1 MAKPAYTLTFHSHDV
16 LIIGAGGAG
25 LRAAIAAAEAGADV
39 AVVTKVPP
47 TRSHTVAAQG
57 GINAALGNV
66 TPDDWRWHMYD
77 TIRGSDW
84 LGDQDSIAFMCK
96 HAPEAIGDLDK
107 MGVAFSRDETGN
119 IYQRPYGGMSTH
131 YGKGDIAFRAC
142 AAADQTGDAM
152 MRGLFSYI
160 QKYPVKFFVE
170 YFATDLLM
178 DESGRC
184 LGAMAWELA
193 TGQLHVF
200 MAPQV
205 IIATGGYGQ
214 VYAAATSSST
224 CTGDGN
230 AMVLRAGL
238 PLQDMEYVQ
247 FHPTGLY
254 GVGILISEAAR
265 SEGGILRNGEGERF
279 MERYAPKYKELA
291 SRDVVT
297 RAIISEIEAGRGA
310 GPKKDHILLDLT
322 RIEPM
327 IVEAHLPTTR
337 TLARQFAGIDV
348 MREFI
353 PVYPTA
359 HYTMGGIP
367 ADRECHALHADGRQ
381 VEGLYAIGEAA
392 CNSVHGANRLGC
404 NSLLDLVVF
413 GKHAGEQ
420 AAAGAKEH
428 IRLKRYDLPKSAI
441 DKALNHFD
449 RLRYAK
455 GQRSPMEIRRDVGQQ
470 MQEHAGIVRSGAGMQ
485 AGIHQ
490 LSGLLR
496 DFRKDVAIADT
507 DLIWNNDLVAALET
521 ENLLLQG
528 LATLACA
535 SYRTESRGAHFR
547 ADFPH
552 RDDDHWLVHTAVH
565 IDERGVPSC
574 DTRPV
579 RMDPHSEGVDPVL
592 PEARAY

>member
-1 MAKPAYTLTFHSHDV
+1 MAKTSYSLTFHSHDV

-96 HAPEAIGDLDK
+96 HAPEAITDLDK
-107 MGVAFSRDETGN
+107 MGVVFSRDKGGN
-119 IYQRPYGGMSTH
+119 IYQRAYGGMSTH
-131 YGKGDIAFRAC
+131 YGKGDMAFRAC

-152 MRGLFSYI
+152 MRGLFAYV
-160 QKYPVKFFVE
+160 QKYPVKFFIE
-170 YFATDLLM
+170 YFALDLLM

-184 LGAMAWELA
+184 LGVMAWELA
-193 TGQLHVF
+193 TGKLHIF
-200 MAPQV
+200 MAGQV
-205 IIATGGYGQ
+205 ILATGGYGQ

-224 CTGDGN
+224 CTGDGG
-230 AMVLRAGL
+230 AMALRAGL
-238 PLQDMEYVQ
+238 ALQDMEYVQ

-265 SEGGILRNGEGERF
+265 SEGGILRNGLGERF
-279 MERYAPKYKELA
+279 MDRYAPKYRELA

-297 RAIISEIEAGRGA
+297 RAIITEIEAGRGA
-310 GPKKDHILLDLT
+310 GPKKDHVLLDLT
-322 RIEPM
+322 RIDPM
-327 IVEAHLPTTR
+327 IIEEQLPTTR
-337 TLARQFAGIDV
+337 ALAKQFAGVDV
-348 MREFI
+348 NKAPI
-353 PVYPTA
+353 PVFPTA

-367 ADRECHALHADGRQ
+367 TDRECRVLHEGGAP

-420 AAAGAKEH
+420 AAEQAKAE
-428 IRLKRYDLPKSAI
+428 LKRTRQDIPPRVINKVLARF
-441 DKALNHFD
+441 DK
-449 RLRYAK
+449 LRHAK
-455 GQRSPMEIRRDVGQQ
+455 GERTPMEIRREIGNSMQQ
-470 MQEHAGIVRSGAGMQ
+470 SAGIIRTASSMQ
-485 AGIHQ
+485 AGLHQ
-490 LSGLLR
+490 LSGLR
-496 DFRKDVAIADT
+496 RNFVHDVALTDT
-507 DLIWNNDLVAALET
+507 DLVWNNDLVAALET

-528 LATLACA
+528 LVTLASA
-535 SYRTESRGAHFR
+535 NFRTESRGAHFR
-547 ADFPH
+547 SDFPH
-552 RDDDHWLVHTAVH
+552 RDDDNWLVHTLSKLDVKGISHCTTGA
-565 IDERGVPSC
+565 
-574 DTRPV
+574 V
-579 RMDPHSEGVDPVL
+579 RMNPMEEGAETML

>member
-1 MAKPAYTLTFHSHDV
+1 MAKPAYTLIFHSHDV

-25 LRAAIAAAEAGADV
+25 LRAAIASAEAGADV

-107 MGVAFSRDETGN
+107 MGVAFSRDEGGN
-119 IYQRPYGGMSTH
+119 IYQRAYGGMSTH
-131 YGKGDIAFRAC
+131 FGKGDMAFRAC

-160 QKYPVKFFVE
+160 KKYPVKFFVE
-170 YFATDLLM
+170 YFATDLLL

-184 LGAMAWELA
+184 LGIMSLDLA
-193 TGQLHVF
+193 RGELHVF

-265 SEGGILRNGEGERF
+265 SEGGILRNGDGERF
-279 MERYAPKYKELA
+279 MERYAPKYRELA

-297 RAIISEIEAGRGA
+297 RAIISEIESGRGA
-310 GPKKDHILLDLT
+310 GPKKNHVLLDLT

-327 IVEAHLPTTR
+327 IIDAHLPTTKA
-337 TLARQFAGIDV
+337 LARQFAGVDV
-348 MREFI
+348 AREFI

-367 ADRECHALHADGRQ
+367 TDRECHVLLADGRPI
-381 VEGLYAIGEAA
+381 EGLYAIGEAA

-420 AAAGAKEH
+420 AAAGAKQFLK
-428 IRLKRYDLPKSAI
+428 LKRQDLPRHAI
-441 DKALNHFD
+441 DAALTRFD
-449 RLRYAK
+449 QLRFSK
-455 GQRSPMEIRRDVGQQ
+455 GERSPMDVRREIGEQ
-470 MQEHAGIVRSGAGMQ
+470 MQEHAGIIRIGSGMQ
-485 AGIHQ
+485 AGLHQ
-490 LSGLLR
+490 MTGLLR
-496 DFRKDVAIADT
+496 NFRHEIAIKDS
-507 DLIWNNDLVAALET
+507 DLVWNNDLIAALET
-521 ENLLLQG
+521 QNLLLQG
-528 LATLACA
+528 IATMA
-535 SYRTESRGAHFR
+535 SANFRTESRGAHFR
-547 ADFPH
+547 SDFPH
-552 RDDDHWLVHTAVH
+552 RDDDHWLAHTSVSVSTEGA
-565 IDERGVPSC
+565 ISC
-574 DTRPV
+574 TTRHV
-579 RMDPHSEGVDPVL
+579 RMNPQTEGAEPVL

>member
-25 LRAAIAAAEAGADV
+25 LRAAIAAAESGAKV

-84 LGDQDSIAFMCK
+84 LGDQDSIAYMCK
-96 HAPEAIGDLDK
+96 HAPEAIADLDK
-107 MGVAFSRDETGN
+107 MGVVFSRDKGGN
-119 IYQRPYGGMSTH
+119 IYQRAYGGMSTH
-131 YGKGDIAFRAC
+131 YGKGDMAFRAC

-160 QKYPVKFFVE
+160 QQYGVDFFVE
-170 YFATDLLM
+170 YFALELLM
-178 DESGRC
+178 DATGRC
-184 LGAMAWELA
+184 LGVLSWELA
-193 TGQLHVF
+193 TGKLHVF
-200 MAPQV
+200 MAPQI

-279 MERYAPKYKELA
+279 MERYAPKYGELA

-310 GPKKDHILLDLT
+310 GRKKDHVMLDLT
-322 RIEPM
+322 RIDPM
-327 IVEAHLPTTR
+327 ILEAHLPTTR
-337 TLARQFAGIDV
+337 ALARQFAGVDV
-348 MREFI
+348 RKEMI

-367 ADRECHALHADGRQ
+367 TDRECHVLMENGQQ

-428 IRLKRYDLPKSAI
+428 LKMKRQDIPRSVLE
-441 DKALNHFD
+441 KALTHFD
-449 RLRYAK
+449 RMRHAK
-455 GQRSPMEIRRDVGQQ
+455 GEKAPLAIRKEAGLH
-470 MQEHAGIVRSGAGMQ
+470 MQEHAGIIRNATGMQ
-485 AGIHQ
+485 AGLHH

-496 DFRKDVAIADT
+496 SYRQDVAIGDT

-521 ENLLLQG
+521 ENLLMQG
-528 LATLACA
+528 LATLASA
-535 SYRTESRGAHFR
+535 NFRTESRGAHFR
-547 ADFPH
+547 SDFPH
-552 RDDDHWLVHTAVH
+552 RDDDHWLTHTSVRV
-565 IDERGVPSC
+565 DENGITSC
-574 DTRPV
+574 HTRQV
-579 RMDPHSEGVDPVL
+579 RMDPHTEGAEPVL